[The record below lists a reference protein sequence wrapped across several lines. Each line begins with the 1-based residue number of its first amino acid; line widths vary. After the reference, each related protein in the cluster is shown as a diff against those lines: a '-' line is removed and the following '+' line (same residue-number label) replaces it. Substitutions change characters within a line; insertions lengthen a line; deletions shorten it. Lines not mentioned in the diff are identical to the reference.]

1 VRIINIMHANIHFT
15 QRSYPSKITIF
26 LKQGER
32 NGWSNFRRSSVL
44 VIKEFCP
51 LTVGQ
56 ILGGLVFVKIVHNP
70 QNKFHRVATSSV

>member
-1 VRIINIMHANIHFT
+1 VSIINIMHANIHFT
-15 QRSYPSKITIF
+15 QRSYPSKITTIF

-32 NGWSNFRRSSVL
+32 NGWSNFKRSSVL

-56 ILGGLVFVKIVHNP
+56 ILEGLVFWLSKSFVH
-70 QNKFHRVATSSV
+70 